1 MQVGELERKLVLFV
15 VSGAGLGY
23 APWIPGTAG
32 TVLAILPSMGLNL
45 IAAQSPSTAALVLVA
60 AIGCAVGLS
69 TRGAAILRQKDPRI
83 IVIDEIVGFMVANF
97 LAPPGLSA
105 LLSAFL
111 LFRFFDI
118 AKIYPIAKI
127 ERLPGGAGIVLD
139 DVMAGVYSFVVLRL
153 LIAWGI
159 L

>member
-1 MQVGELERKLVLFV
+1 LQIVELERKLVLFV
-15 VSGAGLGY
+15 VSGAGSGY
-23 APWIPGTAG
+23 VPWFPGTAG
-32 TVLAILPSMGLNL
+32 TVVAILPSMGLNL
-45 IAAQSPSTAALVLVA
+45 IAAQSPSTAVLALVA

-69 TRGAAILRQKDPRI
+69 TRGAAILQQKDPRV

-97 LAPPGLSA
+97 LAPPGLPA
-105 LLSAFL
+105 LLSAFV

-118 AKIYPIAKI
+118 AKIYPLAKL

-139 DVMAGVYSFVVLRL
+139 DVMAGVYAFAVQRL
-153 LIAWGI
+153 LINWGI

>member
-1 MQVGELERKLVLFV
+1 
-15 VSGAGLGY
+15 
-23 APWIPGTAG
+23 
-32 TVLAILPSMGLNL
+32 L
-45 IAAQSPSTAALVLVA
+45 IAAQSPSTAVLALVA

-83 IVIDEIVGFMVANF
+83 IVIDEIVGFMVAYF
-97 LAPPGLSA
+97 LAPPGLPA

-139 DVMAGVYSFVVLRL
+139 DVMAGLYSYFALRL